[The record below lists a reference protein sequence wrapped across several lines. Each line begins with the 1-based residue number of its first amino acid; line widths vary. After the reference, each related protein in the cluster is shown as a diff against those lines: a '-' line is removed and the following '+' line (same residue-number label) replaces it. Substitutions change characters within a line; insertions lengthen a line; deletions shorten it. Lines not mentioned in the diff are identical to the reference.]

1 MEVDEIEKEEIHKIY
16 WSLHYNFKSHPDMIT
31 SREEELILIKLVAL
45 KYGLNEDFNLYLKNF
60 SEDGAEKANFRK
72 KIISLFEG
80 KPGFNYF
87 TDTRLFDFIAKLPPK
102 TALTTMKTLERLE
115 FKGLT
120 THIDCILD
128 ASLDFIKNLD
138 IFQTKNDYNLES
150 NALSDFWKNIIY
162 INNNSKVLFPHL
174 MNFKSVLKIMDKYKR
189 QNIEFSILD
198 TNHIK
203 IEKFKLYCELFDLRN
218 KNIECCDWLNDEEII
233 SKYNGYFD
241 TIINMPQINSKVII
255 KIPDTVNYPVSNG
268 KAIHAQDLEIE
279 KSISF
284 LNINGSSFT
293 LVPISTLFNNNR
305 NTKNL
310 REYLVKK
317 SYVKRVINLPNG
329 ILNGTFLNPAIIE
342 VSKNQ
347 STKIQFSDA
356 TNCFEK
362 VSRNQLKFY
371 KNKSKEFTNSLTN
384 FEELEN
390 RIIKINTKNIDT
402 NSFDLNSKQ
411 FVNDSPAARQLRALQ
426 KNYTEYEQINIIS
439 ENLCKKSNI
448 HNGYNSPNYL
458 NAVNLPKIS
467 NGNIFTV
474 ENMEYEDIKKGSYV
488 LEFFEEKVF
497 AEYISYFLETELGK
511 LILKES
517 TQDYVVPTLTKHS
530 LKNINIP
537 IPPLKLQKKIIEASN
552 KIKELNTTFTSI
564 TSELGNNPTSVS
576 TINDKLNGILDS
588 LNMLSD
594 TEKSLSIIL
603 KGETQFV
610 EFKETLSLDVKK
622 SKYVDNYKI
631 IKEAHIEGSV
641 IKTIAAF
648 LNSKGGNLFVG
659 VSDDSEIIGL
669 ENELKKFH
677 NGSSDKFLLHL
688 NNLINTKFSEIITH
702 LLDIKLINCNE
713 KLILQISV
721 LQSPKEIFVE
731 NTKFYVRANPATE
744 ELKGTK
750 MIAYIKQN
758 FD

>member
-102 TALTTMKTLERLE
+102 TTLTTMKTLERLE

-218 KNIECCDWLNDEEII
+218 KNIECCDWLNDEEINQR
-233 SKYNGYFD
+233 YNGYFD

-293 LVPISTLFNNNR
+293 LVPISTLFNNNK

-390 RIIKINTKNIDT
+390 RIIKINTKNIDI
-402 NSFDLNSKQ
+402 NSFNLNSKQ

-537 IPPLKLQKKIIEASN
+537 IPPLKLQKNIIEASK

>member
-45 KYGLNEDFNLYLKNF
+45 KYGLNDDFNLYLKNF
-60 SEDGAEKANFRK
+60 SEEGADKTNFRK

-87 TDTRLFDFIAKLPPK
+87 TDTRLFDFIVKLPPK
-102 TALTTMKTLERLE
+102 TTLTTMKTLERLE

-138 IFQTKNDYNLES
+138 IFKTKNDYNLES

-218 KNIECCDWLNDEEII
+218 KNIECCDWLNDEEINQR
-233 SKYNGYFD
+233 YNGYFD

-293 LVPISTLFNNNR
+293 LVPISTLFNNNK

-371 KNKSKEFTNSLTN
+371 RNKSKEFTNSLTN

-390 RIIKINTKNIDT
+390 RIIKINTKNIDI
-402 NSFDLNSKQ
+402 NSFNLNSKQ

-474 ENMEYEDIKKGSYV
+474 ANMEHEDIKKGSYV

-517 TQDYVVPTLTKHS
+517 TQDYVIPTLTKHS

-537 IPPLKLQKKIIEASN
+537 IPPLKLQKNIIEASK

-713 KLILQISV
+713 KLILQI
-721 LQSPKEIFVE
+721 
-731 NTKFYVRANPATE
+731 
-744 ELKGTK
+744 
-750 MIAYIKQN
+750 
-758 FD
+758 

>member
-45 KYGLNEDFNLYLKNF
+45 KYGLNDDFNLYLKNF

-102 TALTTMKTLERLE
+102 TVLTTMKTLERLE

-128 ASLDFIKNLD
+128 ASLNFIKNLE
-138 IFQTKNDYNLES
+138 IFQTKNVYNLES

-198 TNHIK
+198 INQIR

-233 SKYNGYFD
+233 RKYNGYFD
-241 TIINMPQINSKVII
+241 TIINMPQMNSKVNI
-255 KIPDTVNYPVSNG
+255 KIHDAVNYPVSNG

-342 VSKNQ
+342 ISKNQ
-347 STKIQFSDA
+347 SSKIQFSDA

-371 KNKSKEFTNSLTN
+371 KNKSKDFINSLTN

-448 HNGYNSPNYL
+448 HSGNNNPNYL
-458 NAVNLPKIS
+458 NAVNLPKTS
-467 NGNIFTV
+467 NGKIFTV
-474 ENMEYEDIKKGSYV
+474 ENMEHEDIKRGSYV
-488 LEFFEEKVF
+488 LEFFDEKVF

-517 TQDYVVPTLTKHS
+517 TQDYVIPTLTKHS

-631 IKEAHIEGSV
+631 IKEAHIEDSV

-702 LLDIKLINCNE
+702 LIDIKLINCNE

-721 LQSPKEIFVE
+721 MQSPKEIFVE

>member
-102 TALTTMKTLERLE
+102 TTLTTMKTLERLE

-218 KNIECCDWLNDEEII
+218 KNIECCDWLNDEEINQR
-233 SKYNGYFD
+233 YTGYFD

-293 LVPISTLFNNNR
+293 LVPISTLFNNNK

-390 RIIKINTKNIDT
+390 RIIKINTKNIDI
-402 NSFDLNSKQ
+402 NSFNLNSKQ

-537 IPPLKLQKKIIEASN
+537 IPPLKLQKNIIEASK